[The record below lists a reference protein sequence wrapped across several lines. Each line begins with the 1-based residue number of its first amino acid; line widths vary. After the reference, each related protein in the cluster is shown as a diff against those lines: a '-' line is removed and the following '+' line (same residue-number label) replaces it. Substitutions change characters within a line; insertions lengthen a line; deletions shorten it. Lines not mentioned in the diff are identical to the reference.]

1 MENEEYLKSLQ
12 SLSKD
17 LLKDIKDVRE
27 GSLSINKARE
37 ISNLSSSAIKSIAYS
52 IITVEQQKL
61 QNQKLLMRANEL
73 KFKKEEL
80 EYKKS
85 LLK

>member
-1 MENEEYLKSLQ
+1 METREHIQILQ
-12 SLSKD
+12 DLNTD
-17 LLKDIKDVRE
+17 LLKDIKDVRS
-27 GSLSINKARE
+27 GILPIKKAKE
-37 ISNLSSSAIKSIAYS
+37 ISSLASLTIKSVAYS
-52 IITVEQQKL
+52 VITVEQQKL